1 MFESAK
7 LSLKRKV
14 PSYQRKF
21 PDWITNQEKHKVW
34 FQKRG
39 QAAGTTVAS
48 SRSPAEAPRLTV
60 SRSNQSRLL
69 QRATSTSVHLHR
81 YTYKWR
87 YDYFSQI
94 QKHRVSFTRRSQGSY
109 FKFAIQLKQHSNL
122 NRFEMWSG
130 SRRDN
135 CGADFHPFPKMKL
148 NIVIS
153 YLSVACDLQKKG
165 GLGSQV
171 YRDQH

>member
-1 MFESAK
+1 M
-7 LSLKRKV
+7 LSCPLKEKFQVTKGNFQIELQTRKNTKCGFKKGDKQQA
-14 PSYQRKF
+14 PQWPAPGAQLRHLGWQS
-21 PDWITNQEKHKVW
+21 PDLINPGFSK
-34 FQKRG
+34 G
-39 QAAGTTVAS
+39 Q
-48 SRSPAEAPRLTV
+48 
-60 SRSNQSRLL
+60 
-69 QRATSTSVHLHR
+69 HLHH

-94 QKHRVSFTRRSQGSY
+94 QKHRVSFTGRSQGSY

-153 YLSVACDLQKKG
+153 YLSVKKGACDLQKKG